1 MQANLKRK
9 LPTSESKLCGQPRK
23 VITIKNVTSNAF
35 FTSSIIEA
43 IVTNFST
50 RNQPIISKVD
60 TIIFIIEVESKI
72 YKPSW
77 YNKVITN
84 PIYNH

>member
-9 LPTSESKLCGQPRK
+9 LSTSESKPCGQPRK

-35 FTSSIIEA
+35 FTPSNVKA

-50 RNQPIISKVD
+50 RSQPIISKVD

-72 YKPSW
+72 YKSS
-77 YNKVITN
+77 
-84 PIYNH
+84 

>member
-1 MQANLKRK
+1 MQANLKQK
-9 LPTSESKLCGQPRK
+9 LPTSKSKLCGQPRQ

-35 FTSSIIEA
+35 FTPSIIEA

-60 TIIFIIEVESKI
+60 TIIFIIKVESKI

-84 PIYNH
+84 PIYSH